1 MSMNRRKFIQSTGVF
16 LGVGTLSPLMAK
28 LYDSDFEKVT
38 ILHTNDV
45 HSHIDAFPKNHSK
58 HAHQG
63 GVAHRS
69 VLINTIRS
77 TEKNVLLLDAG
88 DIFQGTPYFNLFQ
101 GQMEYD
107 VMNYLKYDAATIGNH
122 DFDIGMEGLEV
133 QLKRANFSMLNA
145 NYIVKDTIL
154 GDYVKP
160 YQIFERSGIKIG
172 VFGIG
177 IELKGLVPDNLCK
190 GVVYQD
196 PVSIFKKQEELLKEQ
211 GCDIIVCLSHLGY
224 SYKEDKIS
232 DLGLAEISKF
242 TDLIIGGHTHTFLDK
257 PRRLK
262 NALGNDVIV
271 NQAGW
276 AGLQLGRVDF
286 YVDKSQK
293 TASILGCNLTIG

>member
-28 LYDSDFEKVT
+28 LYDTDFEKVT

-69 VLINTIRS
+69 ALINTIRS

-122 DFDIGMEGLEV
+122 DFDIGMEGLEA

-154 GDYVKP
+154 GDFVKP

-177 IELKGLVPDNLCK
+177 IELKGLVPDELCK

-224 SYKEDKIS
+224 SYEEDKIS
-232 DLGLAEISKF
+232 DLELAKISKF

-257 PRRLK
+257 PTRLK

-293 TASILGCNLTIG
+293 TASILGRNLTIG

>member
-1 MSMNRRKFIQSTGVF
+1 MSINRRSFIKSTGLF
-16 LGVGTLSPLMAK
+16 LGVGTLSPLLADV
-28 LYDSDFEKVT
+28 YSSDFEKVT

-45 HSHIDAFPKNHSK
+45 HSHIDQFSKSHSK
-58 HAHQG
+58 HASEG

-69 VLINTIRS
+69 ALIETIRK

-122 DFDIGMEGLEV
+122 DFDIGIDGLV
-133 QLKRANFSMLNA
+133 TQLRRAQFSMLNS
-145 NYIVKDTIL
+145 NYMTKDTAL
-154 GDYVKP
+154 EPFVKP
-160 YQIFERSGIKIG
+160 YQIFEKSGIKIG

-177 IELKGLVPDNLCK
+177 IELKGLVPDHLCK

-196 PVSIFKKQEELLKEQ
+196 PISVFNTQEKILKAQ

-224 SYKEDKIS
+224 SYKEQKVS
-232 DLGLAEISKF
+232 DLNLAEISQF

-257 PRRLK
+257 PTRLK
-262 NALGNDVIV
+262 NTLGNDVIV

-276 AGLQLGRVDF
+276 AGLRLGRVDF
-286 YVDKSQK
+286 YVNKDLK
-293 TASILGCNLTIG
+293 TASVFGTNLKIG